1 MVAMRVGRTAGLDLW
16 DKHLTPQL
24 VKDGCVSEVG
34 MVVSGH
40 WERSIDARALEGRC
54 VLKAGV
60 ASSGHMEKSIEA
72 SVLEADVA
80 QSRHLEDPIEVWLRR
95 ATWKIRPKQVWT
107 FWAQRPDN
115 KEVGQPHK
123 RRFPRMDIAVEEAVE
138 WCMLFRWSRVS
149 TF

>member
-60 ASSGHMEKSIEA
+60 A
-72 SVLEADVA
+72 

-95 ATWKIRPKQVWT
+95 ATWKIRSKPAWT

-123 RRFPRMDIAVEEAVE
+123 SRLARMDIAVEEAVE
-138 WCMLFRWSRVS
+138 WCMLFRWSRVL